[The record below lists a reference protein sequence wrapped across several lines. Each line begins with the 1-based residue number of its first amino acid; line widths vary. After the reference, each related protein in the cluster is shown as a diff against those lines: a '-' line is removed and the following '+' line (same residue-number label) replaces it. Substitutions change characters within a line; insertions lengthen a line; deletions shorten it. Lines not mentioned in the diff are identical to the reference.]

1 MKKIDIFSISR
12 PPQKIPTIS
21 FITSISFLFKICYN
35 RVIKKRSVNFMKG
48 IGYCR
53 VSTEEQVLEGFSLD
67 IIYRQPMR

>member
-1 MKKIDIFSISR
+1 
-12 PPQKIPTIS
+12 
-21 FITSISFLFKICYN
+21 
-35 RVIKKRSVNFMKG
+35 MKG